1 MNLKTVDIKNEQPI
15 TQDPESRG
23 NILVVEDN
31 PKNRKLVRSLLQINH
46 FTVLEAGDAET
57 GIKLAKSCRP
67 DLILMDIQL
76 PGMDGLEATRLLKDI
91 PEIQEISIVAL
102 TSYAMEGDA
111 EKATEAGCDGYLTK
125 PIDTRNFIDYLTPFL
140 PPDCG
145 TVASRVDHDDSS
157 APKILI
163 VDDEP
168 LNLKL
173 LRAKLGKNYPQIVDA
188 SNGQEALEK
197 ANEINPDLILLDI
210 MMPGMDGFEVT
221 RQLKANPK
229 TKDIPIILIT
239 ALDGHDYKVM
249 GFEAGADEFL
259 NKPINT
265 FELLTRVKSLLKMKQ
280 YQEQLASADDYGKA
294 VCGLEQPYGYST
306 FPNRKILL
314 MLEDSEQRRQIQM
327 YLFGQSYEISLKNDL
342 ENVAEC
348 IRKDPPDILII
359 DSQLRDKDYLGLFRT
374 IKQNQ
379 NTGHCQV
386 LYITTEEDLERNY
399 SRIEDCVDDFLTEPI
414 NISELRTRIKVLLKK
429 KIIIDKL
436 FNFTANTIQ
445 QVITDERT
453 GLYNFEY
460 CKHVLKHETQR
471 SIREHSKV
479 SLLMMEV
486 DDRLVSNSAAEH
498 PSGDPLLRE
507 LSDLIKRSI
516 RKLDIA
522 SHRAERTF
530 AFVLPEA
537 NDEKTQGFIQRMIGL
552 ISSQL
557 AAVKESEHPT
567 DSLFIFGHA
576 VCPDDSDQL
585 DELIQKADAALE
597 KNKISAKNSRATV
610 DRAVNSWKKKSIA
623 NQTSRPTA

>member
-1 MNLKTVDIKNEQPI
+1 MNLKTVDIKNKLALS
-15 TQDPESRG
+15 QDPDSRG

-31 PKNRKLVRSLLQINH
+31 LKNRKLVRSLLQINH

-57 GIKLAKSCRP
+57 GINLAKSCRP

-76 PGMDGLEATRLLKDI
+76 PGMDGLEATRILKDI
-91 PEIQEISIVAL
+91 PELQEISIVAL

-111 EKATEAGCDGYLTK
+111 QKAKAAGCDGYLTK
-125 PIDTRNFIDYLTPFL
+125 PIDTRNFINYLTPFL
-140 PPDCG
+140 PQTCG
-145 TVASRVDHDDSS
+145 KVESRVDHDDST

-168 LNLKL
+168 MNLKL
-173 LRAKLGKNYPQIVDA
+173 LRAKLGKNYPQIIDA
-188 SNGQEALEK
+188 SNGQETLEK

-210 MMPGMDGFEVT
+210 MMPGLDGFEVT

-280 YQEQLASADDYGKA
+280 YQEQLTSAGDPGKA
-294 VCGLEQPYGYST
+294 VGGLEQPDGYST
-306 FPNRKILL
+306 FPNRKIRL
-314 MLEDSEQRRQIQM
+314 MLEDSEQRKQIQM
-327 YLFGQSYEISLKNDL
+327 YLFGQSYEISIKDDF
-342 ENVAEC
+342 ENVTEC
-348 IRKDPPDILII
+348 IRKDSPDILIM
-359 DSQLRDKDYLGLFRT
+359 DSQLRDKDYLDQFRT
-374 IKQNQ
+374 IKHNQ
-379 NTGHCQV
+379 STGNCQV
-386 LYITTEEDLERNY
+386 LYMTTEEDLERNFH
-399 SRIEDCVDDFLTEPI
+399 RIEDCVDDFLTEPF
-414 NISELRTRIKVLLKK
+414 NIYELRARIKVLLKK
-429 KIIIDKL
+429 KAIIDKL
-436 FNFTANTIQ
+436 FNLPASTIQ
-445 QVITDERT
+445 QVITDEQT

-460 CKHVLKHETQR
+460 CKHVLKHEQQR
-471 SIREHSKV
+471 SLREHSKV
-479 SLLMMEV
+479 SLVMMEV
-486 DDRLVSNSAAEH
+486 DERLASDRTAKH
-498 PSGDPLLRE
+498 PSGDPFLRE

-530 AFVLPEA
+530 AFVLPET
-537 NDEKTQGFIQRMIGL
+537 DDGKTQGFIQRLIGL
-552 ISSQL
+552 IGSQL
-557 AAVKESEHPT
+557 AAVKASEHPT

-585 DELIQKADAALE
+585 DELIQKAEAALN
-597 KNKISAKNSRATV
+597 KNKVSAQNSRAIA
-610 DRAVNSWKKKSIA
+610 DRAVNTVKKKPIA